1 MRDLPRA
8 SYLAIGFA
16 MNAMLGTAYAWSVF
30 KKPLVTGFGA
40 TSLTAML
47 PFALG
52 LAMFSVGMVFAGRL
66 VDRHGPRKVAILGG
80 LLVGSGYALSSLMD
94 NTPWPMITLTLT
106 YGVVV
111 GLGLG
116 FAYNPPIPTAV
127 RWFPVRTGLAS
138 GVVVM
143 GFGLSALF
151 TAPLADFLIGRY
163 GVADTF
169 LVLGLVFGAGL
180 VALGALLR
188 FPPAGWQPPAE
199 VVAKTKRTWQPVA
212 DVPTKDMVRTPTF
225 WSAWTLYVLGTAGG
239 FMIIGN
245 AKAIAEEVA
254 FVREAILAT
263 AAVQVLAVFNSVGR
277 PIFGRLADVSS
288 PKRALLVMYA
298 ALLGAMVLLS
308 ASTSWIPLYAGIA
321 LTGMVF
327 GGFLAVM
334 PALATLFFGTKHLGT
349 NYGVLFT
356 GYGVGAIVALFAS
369 GWIRDSFGN
378 YGPAFYIGMMLSVV
392 GLVLS
397 LQVRPPRPSG
407 VRVEPER
414 AIAHA

>member
-1 MRDLPRA
+1 
-8 SYLAIGFA
+8 
-16 MNAMLGTAYAWSVF
+16 MN
-30 KKPLVTGFGA
+30 
-40 TSLTAML
+40 
-47 PFALG
+47 
-52 LAMFSVGMVFAGRL
+52 
-66 VDRHGPRKVAILGG
+66 
-80 LLVGSGYALSSLMD
+80 GSIQIPSS
-94 NTPWPMITLTLT
+94 NQKRSRP
-106 YGVVV
+106 
-111 GLGLG
+111 
-116 FAYNPPIPTAV
+116 AV
-127 RWFPVRTGLAS
+127 SHEL
-138 GVVVM
+138 
-143 GFGLSALF
+143 
-151 TAPLADFLIGRY
+151 
-163 GVADTF
+163 
-169 LVLGLVFGAGL
+169 
-180 VALGALLR
+180 
-188 FPPAGWQPPAE
+188 
-199 VVAKTKRTWQPVA
+199 
-212 DVPTKDMVRTPTF
+212 
-225 WSAWTLYVLGTAGG
+225 
-239 FMIIGN
+239 
-245 AKAIAEEVA
+245 
-254 FVREAILAT
+254 VREAILAT

-397 LQVRPPRPSG
+397 LQVRPPRPSV
-407 VRVEPER
+407 VRMEPER
-414 AIAHA
+414 AITHA